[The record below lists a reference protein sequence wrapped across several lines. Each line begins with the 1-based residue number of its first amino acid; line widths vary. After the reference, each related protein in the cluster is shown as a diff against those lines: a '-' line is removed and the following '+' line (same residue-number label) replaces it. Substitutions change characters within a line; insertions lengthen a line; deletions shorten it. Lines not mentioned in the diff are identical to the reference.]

1 MTTTPT
7 TDRAP
12 AKGGGLLRT
21 ATRVVAVLALL
32 VLLAAGWFGVSWY
45 LATHDDGI
53 ALAQIREAVLR
64 DARQAAINL
73 NTLDHTQ
80 VDQGLDLWEQSS
92 TGAVLDELRRNRG
105 PYASAITDAGT
116 SSTAAVVEA
125 AVADLNQDA
134 GTARVLVGVDVTYR
148 PGDGGPSCVLQRLEL
163 EMQRVDTVW
172 KVDQLAPVGR
182 STPIPGACGGAPDA
196 GAPN

>member
-7 TDRAP
+7 ADQAP
-12 AKGGGLLRT
+12 ARSGGPLRT

-32 VLLAAGWFGVSWY
+32 VLLTAGWFGVSWY
-45 LATHDDGI
+45 RAAHDDGI
-53 ALAQIREAVLR
+53 ALAQTREAVLR

-80 VDQGLDLWEQSS
+80 VDRGLDLWEQSA
-92 TGAVLDELRRNRG
+92 TGTVLDELKRNRG
-105 PYASAITDAGT
+105 PYGSAITDAGT
-116 SSTAAVVEA
+116 SSTAVVVEA
-125 AVADLNQDA
+125 AVADLDSDT

-148 PGDGGPSCVLQRLEL
+148 AGEGQPYCVLQRLEL

-172 KVDQLAPVGR
+172 KVDQLAPVGT
-182 STPIPGACGGAPDA
+182 SAPIPGACGGALDA
-196 GAPN
+196 RAPN